1 MQNSSSCGGGKAGVL
16 WATKPF
22 PLALN
27 RGTISESDFKSQ
39 RFVMQRNSV
48 EVIAVR
54 PKPARRR
61 VNSYVK
67 QMIFAAA
74 VVLCAAAVAGAQ
86 TVTTLYNFV
95 GGKKSGANPWY
106 VTLVQAPKREPIFS
120 DLRHEWNSCPSR
132 TASNR
137 SFSATS
143 EAAPFPDVI
152 QERTGAGDGI

>member
-1 MQNSSSCGGGKAGVL
+1 
-16 WATKPF
+16 
-22 PLALN
+22 
-27 RGTISESDFKSQ
+27 
-39 RFVMQRNSV
+39 MQRSNSA

-95 GGKKSGANPWY
+95 GGKKSGANS
-106 VTLVQAPKREPIFS
+106 VVRDAGASAEARTHFQRLAARVELV
-120 DLRHEWNSCPSR
+120 
-132 TASNR
+132 
-137 SFSATS
+137 
-143 EAAPFPDVI
+143 PFPNRL
-152 QERTGAGDGI
+152 EPESFRNL

>member
-1 MQNSSSCGGGKAGVL
+1 
-16 WATKPF
+16 
-22 PLALN
+22 
-27 RGTISESDFKSQ
+27 
-39 RFVMQRNSV
+39 MQRSNSA

-54 PKPARRR
+54 PKTARRR

-106 VTLVQAPKREPIFS
+106 VTLVKAPKREPIFS

-137 SFSATS
+137 SLSATS